1 MAARRIGSQAKVR
14 RVKPEREPAPLRE
27 APPLRAAGEA
37 DPPAGDYNGL
47 DLRGGIE
54 KMRRIEDL
62 VNRLLWRL
70 SGGDDAGQTK
80 GAEDSRG
87 DAESRM
93 TALVRRVLLTKA
105 VEAAVEVSG
114 DAMKALSPDQ
124 LARMI
129 SRFEETRI
137 ASDRLRLQW
146 TKGVEA
152 AKEAIIER
160 LEEELREQPELM
172 ASIRG
177 VIDSAAGNASDEAED
192 A

>member
-1 MAARRIGSQAKVR
+1 MAPRRVGSQAKVR
-14 RVKPEREPAPLRE
+14 KMKPEREPAPLRE
-27 APPLRAAGEA
+27 ALPLGAAGEA
-37 DPPAGDYNGL
+37 DPPAENSNSR

-54 KMRRIEDL
+54 KMRRMEDL
-62 VNRLLWRL
+62 VNRFLWPM
-70 SGGDDAGQTK
+70 SGGDEAGQAR

-87 DAESRM
+87 PSESRM
-93 TALVRRVLLTKA
+93 SELARRVLLSKA
-105 VEAAVEVSG
+105 IEAAADVSG

-146 TKGVEA
+146 NKGFEA
-152 AKEAIIER
+152 AKKAIIKV
-160 LEEELREQPELM
+160 LEEELRERPELM

>member
-14 RVKPEREPAPLRE
+14 RMKPERET
-27 APPLRAAGEA
+27 PPLRAAGEA
-37 DPPAGDYNGL
+37 DPPAGDCNGL

-70 SGGDDAGQTK
+70 GGGDDAGQTR
-80 GAEDSRG
+80 GAPDSG
-87 DAESRM
+87 ADSESRM
-93 TALVRRVLLTKA
+93 TALARRVLLTKA
-105 VEAAVEVSG
+105 VEAAVDLSG

-177 VIDSAAGNASDEAED
+177 VIDSAAGNVSDEAED